1 MSRFRMFEP
10 ILRVQSTK
18 NRRKAHLSGNIIT
31 YMEMEFYKERMQF
44 TQWGMQ
50 FTQVVLNFKPDHDTL
65 RI

>member
-1 MSRFRMFEP
+1 
-10 ILRVQSTK
+10 
-18 NRRKAHLSGNIIT
+18 
-31 YMEMEFYKERMQF
+31 MEMEIYKGRIQF